1 MVGSNGKIYWSG
13 KFYGNQYVTTQ
24 AISNISRS
32 VANGRGILGAGISIA
47 QIGYSWYN
55 EGYWGPQTQAV
66 AASAVGGMAG
76 SAGGA
81 MIGAWIGAH
90 FGGIGAIPGAVIG
103 GFIGGFGGGIGGSL
117 ATEKA
122 FQHYKSR

>member
-24 AISNISRS
+24 AISNISRP
-32 VANGRGILGAGISIA
+32 VANGTFILGIGISGW
-47 QIGYSWYN
+47 QIWNSIQA
-55 EGYWGPQTQAV
+55 EGYWGPQTQAT
-66 AASAVGGMAG
+66 AAGVVGGMAG

-122 FQHYKSR
+122 FEYCKGR

>member
-13 KFYGNQYVTTQ
+13 KFYGNQYVSTQ

-76 SAGGA
+76 SSLGAWGGA
-81 MIGAWIGAH
+81 AAGLA
-90 FGGIGAIPGAVIG
+90 IG
-103 GFIGGFGGGIGGSL
+103 GPVGAL
-117 ATEKA
+117 
-122 FQHYKSR
+122 